1 MSTQVDAPAGQVGS
15 STAAGPASQTTTTG
29 FWVFTPQSVAIAERE
44 LSAMF
49 FSAIAYVV
57 IAVFLIVTGIF
68 FSWQTFLPGQEASL
82 RALMDNMPLIFVFIL
97 PMLTMRLMSEEFR
110 SGTVEPL
117 MTAPI
122 TDADVI
128 LGKFYGG
135 FIFFL
140 VLLATTLPH
149 WVLVGMY
156 GDTDFNGTL
165 VSYFGLILMG
175 AMYLA
180 VGLFFST
187 CTSNQIIAV
196 LTSFVFLAIF
206 TFLANFLALRLDGT
220 LRVVMQYLS
229 VVTHY
234 QDFSRGMVGLNH
246 VLFFLSTTVF
256 FLFLAVKVLESR
268 RWR

>member
-1 MSTQVDAPAGQVGS
+1 MSTQMNA
-15 STAAGPASQTTTTG
+15 AAGAVGPPAAARSATQTESGG
-29 FWVFTPQSVAIAERE
+29 FWIFTPQSVAIAERE
-44 LSAMF
+44 LAAMF
-49 FSAIAYVV
+49 YSAIAYVV
-57 IAVFLIVTGIF
+57 IAIFLIVTGIF
-68 FSWQTFLPGQEASL
+68 FSWQTFIPGEEASL
-82 RALMDNMPLIFVFIL
+82 RALMDNMPLIFIFIL

-135 FIFFL
+135 FVFFL
-140 VLLATTLPH
+140 VLVATTVPH

-156 GDTDFNGTL
+156 GDTDIGGTL
-165 VSYFGLILMG
+165 AAYLGLILMG
-175 AMYLA
+175 AMYVA

-187 CTSNQIIAV
+187 CTRNQVIAV
-196 LTSFVFLAIF
+196 LGSFVFLAIF
-206 TFLANFLALRLDGT
+206 TFLANFLATQLDGT

-229 VVTHY
+229 VVSHY
-234 QDFSRGMVGLNH
+234 QDFARGMVGLNH
-246 VLFFLSTTVF
+246 VLFFSTTTVF

>member
-1 MSTQVDAPAGQVGS
+1 MSTHVEAPVGQVRS
-15 STAAGPASQTTTTG
+15 STAASSPPSQATGG
-29 FWVFTPQSVAIAERE
+29 FWVFTPQSAAIAERE

-49 FSAIAYVV
+49 FSPIAYAV
-57 IAVFLIVTGIF
+57 IAIFLIVAGIF
-68 FSWQTFLPGQEASL
+68 FSWQTFLPGEEASL
-82 RALMDNMPLIFVFIL
+82 RTLMDNMPLIFVFVL

-117 MTAPI
+117 TTAPI

-135 FIFFL
+135 LVFFL

-156 GDTDFNGTL
+156 GDTDFGGTL
-165 VSYFGLILMG
+165 ASYLGLMLLG
-175 AMYLA
+175 AMYLS

-187 CTSNQIIAV
+187 CTSNQVIAV
-196 LTSFVFLAIF
+196 LGSFVFLAVF

-234 QDFSRGMVGLNH
+234 QDFARGMVGLTH
-246 VLFFLSTTVF
+246 VFFFLSTTVF
-256 FLFLAVKVLESR
+256 FLFLAIKVLESR